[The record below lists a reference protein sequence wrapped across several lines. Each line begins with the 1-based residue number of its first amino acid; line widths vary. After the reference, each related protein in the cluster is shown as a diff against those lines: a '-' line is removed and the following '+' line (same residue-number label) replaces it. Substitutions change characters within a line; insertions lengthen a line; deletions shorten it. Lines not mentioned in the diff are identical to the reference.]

1 MDRSPNISVS
11 SFRKNHLFLK
21 VFISLILSLFL
32 FVVVLYPDL
41 LKVLPEAASTFLEML
56 QEFVKRDVVGI
67 V

>member
-1 MDRSPNISVS
+1 M
-11 SFRKNHLFLK
+11 
-21 VFISLILSLFL
+21 VFISLILSFFL

-41 LKVLPEAASTFLEML
+41 LKVLPEIASTFLEML

>member
-1 MDRSPNISVS
+1 M
-11 SFRKNHLFLK
+11 

-41 LKVLPEAASTFLEML
+41 LKVLPEAASTFLKML